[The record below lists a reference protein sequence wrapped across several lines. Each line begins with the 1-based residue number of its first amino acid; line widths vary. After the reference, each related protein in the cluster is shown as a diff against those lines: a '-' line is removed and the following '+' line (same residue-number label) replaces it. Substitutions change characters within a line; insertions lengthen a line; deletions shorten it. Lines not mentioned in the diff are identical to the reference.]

1 MVAAIKNEID
11 WWDDGYLRY
20 HARRRGFQVVTTRG
34 REHRRREKAGL
45 GTFMLLGDD
54 GVVLFEATLADIAH
68 FLKNRDRARQS
79 RLH

>member
-11 WWDDGYLRY
+11 AWDDGYLRY
-20 HARRRGFQVVTTRG
+20 HARRRGFQVVRTRG
-34 REHRRREKAGL
+34 REHRRREKASL

-54 GVVLFEATLADIAH
+54 GVVLFEATLVDIAH
-68 FLKNRDRARQS
+68 FLKKHDNARQS